1 MTDIFSNIDIETNDV
16 DVSFETLVGED
27 KPYKTPDDLAKAKRH
42 ADLHIKRLEAEA
54 AEIRQELNKQLT
66 MEELLT
72 QIKTIQTPTPQ
83 SNPQVPPTNTEVQTP
98 DINELVRKALE
109 TQTSEARKKA
119 NEAQVTN
126 KLAERFGSEAQ
137 SYLNKK
143 ASELG
148 VTIDY
153 LRSQAQENPAVFY
166 RLVDLD
172 RPAQALPTA
181 VAPRSNQTVQP
192 SSGERDKKYWD
203 KMKATNPKEY
213 FSPEGYKQRY
223 RDMERAMKSGKQWE

>member
-1 MTDIFSNIDIETNDV
+1 MTDIFTDIDIETNDV
-16 DVSFETLVGED
+16 DVSFDTLVGDD

-72 QIKTIQTPTPQ
+72 QIKTIQTPTPP
-83 SNPQVPPTNTEVQTP
+83 SNLQVPPTNTELQTP

-109 TQTSEARKKA
+109 SQTSEARKKA
-119 NEAQVTN
+119 NEAQVTS

-148 VTIDY
+148 VTIEY

-172 RPAQALPTA
+172 RQAQPAPTA
-181 VAPRSNQTVQP
+181 VAPRSGQTVQP
-192 SSGERDKKYWD
+192 SQGERDKKYWD
-203 KMKATNPKEY
+203 KVKSTNPKEY